1 MMTMPLKKSFRK
13 CEDFKDDAANDKA
26 ILPTYMRTYAH
37 AFIPI
42 VSFFSASIGTAFF
55 SITKIVNLSSPECS
69 IKLSSRHLC
78 PFAN

>member
-1 MMTMPLKKSFRK
+1 MPLKKSFRK

-42 VSFFSASIGTAFF
+42 VSFFSAEV
-55 SITKIVNLSSPECS
+55 TKLVLALHSSVS
-69 IKLSSRHLC
+69 LK
-78 PFAN
+78 